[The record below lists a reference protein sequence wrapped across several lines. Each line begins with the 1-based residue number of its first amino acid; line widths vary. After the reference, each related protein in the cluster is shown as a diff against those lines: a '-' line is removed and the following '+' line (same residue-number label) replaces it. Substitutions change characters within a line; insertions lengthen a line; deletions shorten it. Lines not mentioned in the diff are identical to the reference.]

1 MIYQSPAKS
10 HWSSSG
16 KTTTWSKPLALS
28 HRDDAMPPPKS
39 QTKKPEALPTLA
51 SVFAPPTRKVTKEES
66 REDAVRQAVQQ
77 ACLKALD
84 EDAIDYLANMAV
96 SVVEDFN
103 DAESLRRELEEG
115 FLPMLEEYEVSTE
128 DAQALC
134 AKVLEV
140 AAPME
145 APIDDLGAVDEK
157 FLCYIP
163 NLLLM
168 YGGSPEPLLRGACLE
183 IRRGHRYG
191 VVGSN
196 GSGKTTLMARI
207 ASKDISGLPDDLRVV
222 LLRHE
227 AILQGV
233 RRSTKVR
240 DYVSDRN
247 IGEDAA
253 SPEEMEKAL
262 QIMGFDTEEQMGKAV
277 LELSGGWQMRLALAC
292 AVARKANLLLLDE
305 PTNHL
310 DAEGVRWLVEFINT
324 TCGDGDGQGAAMI
337 VSHDPDF
344 LDLVCTDVVHFS
356 PSSQKGKLAYYPG
369 IFSAFKAQQLN
380 GDEAEAKRLLET
392 QETKEISLGLGP
404 DDGNRMAFPIP
415 EKIGD
420 TTAERKAA
428 VVTLSKAAFQYKG
441 AQEPVFQEI
450 SVELSMSS
458 RVGIVGKNG
467 SGKSTLLSML
477 AGRKQPS
484 SIGGKTGRLW
494 WHKDLRLA
502 YIAQHA
508 LAHLGNYVDKTPLE
522 YMQIRFRRGFDE
534 ETPIVRSE
542 KLLSAKEEE
551 EMQRVGVRHGKRGK
565 AVEALVNRI
574 EITDSK
580 DKAKEKDREFLY
592 EVKWKDLSPAEN
604 SFESISRLK
613 QLKAL
618 KLVEDLNSRIWAA
631 WAGCPQRPLT
641 DREVFQHMEPFGLD
655 EDVLCHRRISVLSS
669 GQKCK
674 LALGAAFWTRPH
686 VVCLDEPTNYL
697 DTDTVELLKRAMR
710 AFRGGF
716 AVVSH
721 NEKLIEEVCDE
732 VWTMEDGNLT
742 AERRSRK

>member
-1 MIYQSPAKS
+1 MRPRAK
-10 HWSSSG
+10 
-16 KTTTWSKPLALS
+16 
-28 HRDDAMPPPKS
+28 PP
-39 QTKKPEALPTLA
+39 EIGNAPTLA
-51 SVFAPPTRKVTKEES
+51 SVFAPPKRKVAPEVS
-66 REDAVRQAVQQ
+66 REDKVRQAVKQSCP
-77 ACLKALD
+77 AD

-96 SVVEDFN
+96 SLVEDFN

-128 DAQALC
+128 DARALC
-134 AKVLEV
+134 AKVVEA
-140 AAPME
+140 AAPVGADAAE
-145 APIDDLGAVDEK
+145 PAEQGAVDEE
-157 FLCYIP
+157 FLCYVP

-191 VVGSN
+191 VIGSN

-207 ASKDISGLPDDLRVV
+207 ASKDISGFPDLRVV

-233 RRSTKVR
+233 RRSTKVC
-240 DYVSDRN
+240 DYVSQRN
-247 IGEDAA
+247 VGEDAA
-253 SPEEMEKAL
+253 SAEEMEKAL
-262 QIMGFDTEEQMGKAV
+262 HIMGFETEDQMGKAV

-310 DAEGVRWLVEFINT
+310 DAEGVRWLVDFIKS
-324 TCGDGDGQGAAMI
+324 TCGDGQGAAMI

-369 IFSAFKAQQLN
+369 IFSAFKANQLK

-392 QETKEISLGLGP
+392 EKEPSLGLGP

-428 VVTLSKAAFQYKG
+428 VVTLEKAAFQYKG
-441 AQEPVFQEI
+441 AAEPVFQDI

-484 SIGGKTGRLW
+484 TLAGKTGRLW

-508 LAHLGNYVDKTPLE
+508 LVHLGNYVDKTPLE

-534 ETPIVRSE
+534 ETPIVRGE

-551 EMQRVGVRHGKRGK
+551 EMQKVGIRHGKRGK
-565 AVEALVNRI
+565 AVETLINRI
-574 EITDSK
+574 EITDK
-580 DKAKEKDREFLY
+580 TEKTKEKDREFLY

-604 SFESISRLK
+604 TFESVSRLK

-618 KLVEDLNSRIWAA
+618 KLVEDLNARIWAA

-641 DREVFQHMEPFGLD
+641 DREVLQHMEPFGLD
-655 EDVLCHRRISVLSS
+655 EDVLCHRRISMLSS

-686 VVCLDEPTNYL
+686 VICLDEPTNYL

-721 NEKLIEEVCDE
+721 SEKLIEEVCDE
-732 VWTMEDGNLT
+732 VWTMEDGCVT
-742 AERRSRK
+742 AERRARRK